1 MEFGTTKQLFIIV
14 FGILIFFG
22 TLAASDI
29 LRAKVSAELVK
40 DMANMGYYQKEINGK
55 ILWTKDSK

>member
-1 MEFGTTKQLFIIV
+1 MDNKYIV
-14 FGILIFFG
+14 IVLVSGMFFATEAFCKKISSDLI
-22 TLAASDI
+22 
-29 LRAKVSAELVK
+29 K